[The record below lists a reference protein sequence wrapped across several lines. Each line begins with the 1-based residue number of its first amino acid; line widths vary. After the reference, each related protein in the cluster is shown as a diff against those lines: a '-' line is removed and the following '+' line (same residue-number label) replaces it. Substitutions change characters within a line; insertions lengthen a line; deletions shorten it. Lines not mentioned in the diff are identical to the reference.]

1 MSVLTIACY
10 VIVAIGAI
18 VGVLMGFGVI
28 PAPELEACE
37 WSEHETRGPA

>member
-1 MSVLTIACY
+1 MGIWTIVGIA
-10 VIVAIGAI
+10 IVGIAAI